1 MKKNILFFLS
11 LIIILSLIFSFV
23 FGKAQ
28 KNSKLEHIKLAEV
41 AHSVFYAPQYVAI
54 EKGYFKNNNIDIE
67 LLLTPGADK
76 VSAAVLSGDAN
87 VGLCGSEATIY
98 IYNAGERNYL
108 KTFSQLTQKDGS
120 FIVSRKKIKNFS
132 LKKLKGKKIIGGRS
146 GGMPEMTLEYALKS
160 KKINPKNDLTID
172 TSIEFSSMSSS
183 FIGGNGDFVSLFE
196 PNASEIEKNGYGYV
210 VESIGKLA
218 GNVPYTSYSAK
229 SNYLDKHKDLIRRF
243 NESIQMGLDYVNN
256 HTEKEIAS
264 TILKQFPNTSLNDL
278 ANSIKRYKKI
288 DAWPKNT
295 NFSKNSFDH
304 LQDIMI
310 DYGIIKDKVSYNKL
324 FFKEK

>member
-1 MKKNILFFLS
+1 
-11 LIIILSLIFSFV
+11 
-23 FGKAQ
+23 
-28 KNSKLEHIKLAEV
+28 
-41 AHSVFYAPQYVAI
+41 
-54 EKGYFKNNNIDIE
+54 
-67 LLLTPGADK
+67 
-76 VSAAVLSGDAN
+76 
-87 VGLCGSEATIY
+87 
-98 IYNAGERNYL
+98 
-108 KTFSQLTQKDGS
+108 
-120 FIVSRKKIKNFS
+120 
-132 LKKLKGKKIIGGRS
+132 
-146 GGMPEMTLEYALKS
+146 MTLEYALKS